1 VTCFL
6 LFFTYR
12 AGCERRSLC
21 FSVSLS
27 PRLWEEEEV
36 PLLALFF
43 PSPAEVH
50 THACARAGGGGQCNP
65 KHLKM
70 RPTQIGAAPLR
81 PRPPPHP
88 SPRQA
93 SLAATAAA
101 AAMTPPPPPPLLTW
115 ADVQADAAAA
125 GLALTLS
132 GLGPFFKLECAL
144 TKPAPA
150 AARASP
156 RPPLATLSGALAP
169 PWLAPWAGGIA
180 HIDTL
185 EVRNRDLTKEEAAG
199 VRSALGPAGVGGLLA
214 KAAFAHAHEV
224 GRCRTAEALAI
235 LDDEGTHARLVGAYK
250 RVAGFR
256 EVRKTDEERERE
268 REREREKKNG
278 VGPFRS
284 PHHFSLICLFLCLF
298 PLLFRSPSSP
308 ALAWP
313 TSRTCWCGAGR
324 ARAWTRTSRPRW
336 GGGGRGGRGGRRG
349 VVRPRTGMVEKKNAH
364 GMALPCVCVCVWS

>member
-1 VTCFL
+1 
-6 LFFTYR
+6 
-12 AGCERRSLC
+12 
-21 FSVSLS
+21 
-27 PRLWEEEEV
+27 
-36 PLLALFF
+36 
-43 PSPAEVH
+43 
-50 THACARAGGGGQCNP
+50 
-65 KHLKM
+65 M
-70 RPTQIGAAPLR
+70 RPTQIGAAPLG

-268 REREREKKNG
+268 REREREKKRG
-278 VGPFRS
+278 RS
-284 PHHFSLICLFLCLF
+284 VSLASSFFPHLSFSVSLSSFVQVAFVSGSRLADLPHMLVWGGAGTRLDADI
-298 PLLFRSPSSP
+298 PS
-308 ALAWP
+308 ALGRW
-313 TSRTCWCGAGR
+313 GAGR
-324 ARAWTRTSRPRW
+324 ARRKERGRPPPDRD
-336 GGGGRGGRGGRRG
+336 G
-349 VVRPRTGMVEKKNAH
+349 
-364 GMALPCVCVCVWS
+364 